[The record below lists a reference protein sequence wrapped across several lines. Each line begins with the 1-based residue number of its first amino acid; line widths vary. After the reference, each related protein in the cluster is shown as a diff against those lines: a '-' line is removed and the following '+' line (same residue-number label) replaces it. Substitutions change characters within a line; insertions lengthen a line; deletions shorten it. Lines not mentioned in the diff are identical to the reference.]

1 MRTRESGGLALI
13 LDTNAVS
20 AWAEHDPSALRLIE
34 AQGFLCLP
42 VIVLGEFRFG
52 LRGSRKRSVLEP
64 QLDVL
69 EQTVQV
75 LEVTRETAAVYAAV
89 RFELKQRGTPIPEND
104 VWIAALARQH
114 GLPVMS
120 RDVHF
125 DCVAGVRRVSW

>member
-1 MRTRESGGLALI
+1 MI

-20 AWAEHDPSALRLIE
+20 AWAEHDPSAWRLIE
-34 AQGFLCLP
+34 AQEFLCLP

-64 QLDVL
+64 ELEVL
-69 EQTVQV
+69 EQTVRV
-75 LEVTRETAAVYAAV
+75 LEVTRETAAVYATV

-104 VWIAALARQH
+104 VWVAALARQH

-120 RDVHF
+120 RDAHF

>member
-1 MRTRESGGLALI
+1 MI
-13 LDTNAVS
+13 LDTHAVS
-20 AWAEHDPSALRLIE
+20 AWAAHDPSALSLIE
-34 AQGFLCLP
+34 AQAFLCLP

-64 QLDVL
+64 QLEVL

-75 LEVTRETAAVYAAV
+75 LEVTRETAAVYATV
-89 RFELKQRGTPIPEND
+89 RFELKQRGAPIPEND

-120 RDVHF
+120 RDAHF